1 MLKILLVFLALVVV
15 VVGLLMPGDS
25 KASNNEVAS
34 SVNQTDSATLTI
46 TMRTVP
52 LPEEWIGGFWKN
64 KGGL

>member
-1 MLKILLVFLALVVV
+1 
-15 VVGLLMPGDS
+15 MPGDS